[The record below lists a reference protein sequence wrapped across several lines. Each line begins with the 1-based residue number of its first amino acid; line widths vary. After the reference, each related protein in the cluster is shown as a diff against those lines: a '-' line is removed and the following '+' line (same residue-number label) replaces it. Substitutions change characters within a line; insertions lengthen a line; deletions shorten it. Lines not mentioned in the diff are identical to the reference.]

1 LRRDVLLLSLAAFAS
16 AASLRATDPLLPL
29 IAAEFATTAAAASAA
44 ITAFVLSYGLLQVVY
59 GPLGDRFGRVRTIAF
74 ASLVSAFSSAT
85 CALAPSLEALVAA
98 RLVSGATIGALI
110 PLALAWIGDSFAYEG
125 RQAVLARFLVGQ
137 MLGLAFGTALAGW
150 MGELFGWRSIF
161 VVFAVLFVLIAAALA
176 MELARGSGQGAVAA
190 PREAPRPFVEG
201 MIRLPRLLAEAPV
214 RRLLAAVFA
223 EGLLVSGAFAFVAV
237 YLQQHHGVGPG
248 LAGTL
253 VAAYAGGGV
262 LYAAVAR
269 RAVARLGER
278 GLVGAGGAALAVGF
292 GGLIVSPWVASS
304 MLCIAVVGVGYYM
317 MHTTLQTHATQ
328 VSPNERGSA
337 VALFAAALFLGG
349 ASGVWLAAQ
358 AIDAFGLAP
367 VFATAAIGLAAL
379 SFVVRL
385 RLPGP
390 RGPQSHQPRTP

>member
-29 IAAEFATTAAAASAA
+29 IAAEFATTATAASGT

-59 GPLGDRFGRVRTIAF
+59 GPLGDRFGRVHTIAA
-74 ASLVSAFSSAT
+74 ASLVSAFGSAA
-85 CALAPSLEALVAA
+85 CALAPGLDALVAA

-137 MLGLAFGTALAGW
+137 MLGVAFGTALAGW
-150 MGELFGWRSIF
+150 MGEIFGWRSIF
-161 VVFAVLFVLIAAALA
+161 KVFAALFVLIAAALA
-176 MELARGSGQGAVAA
+176 MELARDPLAARRGAT
-190 PREAPRPFVEG
+190 RPFFQGV
-201 MIRLPRLLAEAPV
+201 IRMPRLLAERPV
-214 RRLLAAVFA
+214 RRLLATVFA
-223 EGLLVSGAFAFVAV
+223 EALLVSGAFAFVAV

-253 VAAYAGGGV
+253 VAAYAGGGL

-269 RAVARLGER
+269 RAVASLGER
-278 GLVGAGGAALAVGF
+278 GLVGLGGAALALGF
-292 GGLIVSPWVASS
+292 AGLIVSPWTASS
-304 MLCIAVVGVGYYM
+304 TLCIAVVGVGYYM

-328 VSPNERGSA
+328 VSPGERGSA

-358 AIDAFGLAP
+358 VIDAFGMAP
-367 VFATAAIGLAAL
+367 VFAAAAIGLAAL
-379 SFVVRL
+379 SAAVRL
-385 RLPGP
+385 SLPGP
-390 RGPQSHQPRTP
+390 RGPQSHQPRMP